1 MTLPD
6 GVKVLV
12 EERKV
17 RDYLLSSTHPI
28 GRLKAAFFGTLG
40 FGPENPR
47 DLENALEAHAS
58 GGKVV
63 DRESTQYGTKYVVE
77 GELRRPVG
85 RARVRS
91 VWIADR
97 SGGILRL
104 VTAYPAPKEGS
115 TR

>member
-1 MTLPD
+1 LTLPD

-28 GRLKAAFFGTLG
+28 ARLKAAFFGTLG

-47 DLENALEAHAS
+47 DLENALEEHAS
-58 GGKVV
+58 GGRVV
-63 DRESTQYGTKYVVE
+63 
-77 GELRRPVG
+77 
-85 RARVRS
+85 
-91 VWIADR
+91 DR